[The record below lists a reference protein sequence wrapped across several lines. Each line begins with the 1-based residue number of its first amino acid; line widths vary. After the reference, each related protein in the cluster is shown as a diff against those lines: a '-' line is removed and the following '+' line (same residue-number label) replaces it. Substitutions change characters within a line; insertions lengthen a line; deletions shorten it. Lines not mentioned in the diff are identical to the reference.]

1 MILQVPAWYLL
12 LLFFREGELKAA
24 CAFIERGFEK
34 CFFAFG
40 NAAAKVYTGMRLI
53 GSLPAKLFLS

>member
-1 MILQVPAWYLL
+1 MVPSPLI
-12 LLFFREGELKAA
+12 FREGELKAA

-34 CFFAFG
+34 FFFAFG